1 MPIFFLRIPRKEF
14 FNLNNN
20 YNISIDSLCLIT
32 NLNKKECLKSFEE
45 FKTSNNTFD
54 FFKLSISALRKQCS
68 KYEFDY
74 WGDIFTLANVLNVE
88 LEELQPLI
96 DSGIIK
102 TSSNGLFDIV
112 FCCELFYSQ
121 KDKVNDEISELRQQI
136 LELKQNI
143 NDYKINMENKYIA
156 DFESIYNFELKDA
169 MARCSMHIVR
179 SKRFFSLHSITDTR
193 NKFKNKKKSTF
204 NELFD
209 FLCQGLQQLEDLDKI
224 IAKNYRNEFTGKI
237 EEE

>member
-1 MPIFFLRIPRKEF
+1 M
-14 FNLNNN
+14 NNN

-96 DSGIIK
+96 DSGVIK

-121 KDKVNDEISELRQQI
+121 KDKVNDEISELRQKV
-136 LELKQNI
+136 LELKQSI
-143 NDYKINMENKYIA
+143 NDSKIDMENKFVN
-156 DFESIYNFELKDA
+156 DFYNVFSFELADA
-169 MARCSMHIVR
+169 SAKSSMHLTR
-179 SKRFFSLHSITDTR
+179 SKRFFSLGSKYDLNH
-193 NKFKNKKKSTF
+193 KFKDKKNAFSNSLYTY
-204 NELFD
+204 
-209 FLCQGLQQLEDLDKI
+209 LCEGVTGFKELDKKV
-224 IAKNYRNEFTGKI
+224 AKTYRNEFTGEI
-237 EEE
+237 EEG